1 MLCVGLLVEQNHFLH
16 HRKEQVVV
24 YILMP
29 TSFGSVHCRSYFN
42 LKINTIAKKLHWS
55 LFSTRPLHYRTCKP
69 IEPLH
74 QKKEHVKI
82 YVFS

>member
-29 TSFGSVHCRSYFN
+29 TTSFGSVHCQSYFN

-55 LFSTRPLHYRTCKP
+55 LFSTRPTAL
-69 IEPLH
+69 
-74 QKKEHVKI
+74 
-82 YVFS
+82 